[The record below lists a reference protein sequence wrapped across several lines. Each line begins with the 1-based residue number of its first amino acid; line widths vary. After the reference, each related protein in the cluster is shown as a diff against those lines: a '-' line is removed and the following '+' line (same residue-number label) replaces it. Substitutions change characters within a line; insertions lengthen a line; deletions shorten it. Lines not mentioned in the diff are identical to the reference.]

1 MEQKQDKNTM
11 TDKELI
17 ELLGV
22 QQYKSTYFAVF
33 HTEKTTISQEFDS
46 LEKAKHCLAGIALS
60 APHAKMAI
68 IERTVIH
75 TVRHA

>member
-1 MEQKQDKNTM
+1 M

-33 HTEKTTISQEFDS
+33 YTFYTDKTTISQEFDS
-46 LEKAKHCLAGIALS
+46 LDKAQHWLARISAN
-60 APHAKMAI
+60 APHAKVAI
-68 IERTVIH
+68 IEKTVIH
-75 TVRHA
+75 TVRHS